1 MPRRLPCH
9 RFARLALS
17 LLGATLAGTLPAA
30 AAPKVVVTIKPLY
43 ALVAGVMAG
52 VGRPQMLVKGSA
64 SPHLYALKP
73 SDLAALHGADLVFRA
88 STATEPFS
96 VRLTQAL
103 PRQVGLVTL
112 QEAPGVA
119 LLARRTGVFFE
130 SGGTADGHVHG
141 ADAAKAFD
149 GHIWLDPDNAKAMVD
164 RIEQA
169 LSAKDPANAE
179 VFKTNAATLKRR
191 LDGLGAELQRALEPL
206 AGKAY
211 IVAHDA
217 FQYLER
223 RYSLNV
229 VGAISLSPELPP
241 SAKRLGE
248 LRRKILSLG
257 AICVF
262 AEPHLDKRLID
273 NLTEGT
279 SARTGTLDPE
289 GFALE
294 PEPDLYFTLMRK
306 LAADLRAC
314 LLPPA

>member
-1 MPRRLPCH
+1 MLRR
-9 RFARLALS
+9 
-17 LLGATLAGTLPAA
+17 ATSAWLVFLVVLAGAQPAL

-73 SDLAALHGADLVFRA
+73 SDLAALNGADIVFRA
-88 STATEPFS
+88 SPATEPFS

-103 PRQVGLVTL
+103 PRQVELVTL
-112 QEAPGVA
+112 EEAPGIA
-119 LLARRTGVFFE
+119 LLERRMGVSFE
-130 SGGTADGHVHG
+130 AAGDGRRHAH
-141 ADAAKAFD
+141 DAGRANAFD

-169 LSAKDPANAE
+169 LSGKDPANADA
-179 VFKTNAATLKRR
+179 FKTNATALKRQ
-191 LDGLGAELQRALEPL
+191 LDALRAELQGALEPL
-206 AGKAY
+206 AGKPY
-211 IVAHDA
+211 VVAHDA

-223 RYSLNV
+223 RYGLNV
-229 VGAISLSPELPP
+229 VGAISISPEVAP

-257 AICVF
+257 AVCVF
-262 AEPHLDKRLID
+262 AEPQVDRRLID
-273 NLTEGT
+273 NLIEGT
-279 SARTGTLDPE
+279 LARTGTLDPE

-294 PEPDLYFTLMRK
+294 PDPNLYFTLMRK
-306 LAADLRAC
+306 LAEDLRAC

>member
-1 MPRRLPCH
+1 MLRR
-9 RFARLALS
+9 
-17 LLGATLAGTLPAA
+17 ATSAWLVFLVVLAGAHPAL

-73 SDLAALHGADLVFRA
+73 SDLAALNGADIVFRA
-88 STATEPFS
+88 SPATEPFS

-103 PRQVGLVTL
+103 PRQVELVTL
-112 QEAPGVA
+112 EEAPGIA
-119 LLARRTGVFFE
+119 LLERRMGVSFE
-130 SGGTADGHVHG
+130 AAGDGRRHAH
-141 ADAAKAFD
+141 DAGRANAFD

-169 LSAKDPANAE
+169 LSGKDPANADA
-179 VFKTNAATLKRR
+179 FKTNATALKRQ
-191 LDGLGAELQRALEPL
+191 LDALRAELQGALEPL
-206 AGKAY
+206 AGKPY
-211 IVAHDA
+211 VVAHDA

-223 RYSLNV
+223 RYGLNV
-229 VGAISLSPELPP
+229 VGAISISPEVAP

-257 AICVF
+257 AVCVF
-262 AEPHLDKRLID
+262 AEPQVDRRLID
-273 NLTEGT
+273 NLIEGT
-279 SARTGTLDPE
+279 LARTGTLDPE

-294 PEPDLYFTLMRK
+294 PDPNLYFTLMRK
-306 LAADLRAC
+306 LAEDLRAC

>member
-1 MPRRLPCH
+1 MLRR
-9 RFARLALS
+9 
-17 LLGATLAGTLPAA
+17 ATSAWLVFLVVLAGAQPAL

-73 SDLAALHGADLVFRA
+73 SDLAALNGADIVFRA
-88 STATEPFS
+88 SPATEPFS

-103 PRQVGLVTL
+103 PRQVELVTL
-112 QEAPGVA
+112 EEAPGIA
-119 LLARRTGVFFE
+119 LLERRMGVSFE
-130 SGGTADGHVHG
+130 AAGDGRRHAH
-141 ADAAKAFD
+141 DAGRANAFD

-169 LSAKDPANAE
+169 LSGKDPANADA
-179 VFKTNAATLKRR
+179 FKTNATALKRQ
-191 LDGLGAELQRALEPL
+191 LDALRAELQGALEPL
-206 AGKAY
+206 AGKPY
-211 IVAHDA
+211 VVAHDA

-223 RYSLNV
+223 RYGLNV
-229 VGAISLSPELPP
+229 VGAISISPEVAP

-257 AICVF
+257 AVCVF
-262 AEPHLDKRLID
+262 AEPQVDRRLID

-279 SARTGTLDPE
+279 LARTGTLDPE

-294 PEPDLYFTLMRK
+294 PDPNLYFTLMRK
-306 LAADLRAC
+306 LAEDLRAC

>member
-1 MPRRLPCH
+1 LW
-9 RFARLALS
+9 
-17 LLGATLAGTLPAA
+17 LGGVLAGTPAA
-30 AAPKVVVTIKPLY
+30 AATKVVVTIKPLY
-43 ALVAGVMAG
+43 ALVAGVMTG

-73 SDLAALHGADLVFRA
+73 SDLAALYGADLVFRA

-103 PRQVGLVTL
+103 PRQVELVTL
-112 QEAPGVA
+112 QEAPGID
-119 LLARRTGVFFE
+119 LLERRTGILFE
-130 SGGTADGHVHG
+130 AAGAGGRHAHG
-141 ADAAKAFD
+141 ADGTKAFD

-169 LSAKDPANAE
+169 LSAKDPVNAD
-179 VFKTNAATLKRR
+179 VFKTNAVALKRR
-191 LDGLGAELQRALEPL
+191 LDGLRAELQSALEPL
-206 AGKAY
+206 AGKPY
-211 IVAHDA
+211 VVAHDA

-229 VGAISLSPELPP
+229 VGAISLSPELAP

-248 LRRKILSLG
+248 LRQKILALG

-262 AEPHLDKRLID
+262 AEPHVDKRLID

>member
-1 MPRRLPCH
+1 MPRRPSSH
-9 RFARLALS
+9 WYVPLAL
-17 LLGATLAGTLPAA
+17 LWLGGVLAGTPAA
-30 AAPKVVVTIKPLY
+30 AATKVVVTIKPLY

-73 SDLAALHGADLVFRA
+73 SDLAALYGADLVFRA

-103 PRQVGLVTL
+103 PRQVELVTL
-112 QEAPGVA
+112 QEAPGIA
-119 LLARRTGVFFE
+119 LLERRTGVLFE
-130 SGGTADGHVHG
+130 AAGAGVRHAHG
-141 ADAAKAFD
+141 ADGTKAFD

-169 LSAKDPANAE
+169 LSAKDPVNAD
-179 VFKTNAATLKRR
+179 VFKTNAVALKRR
-191 LDGLGAELQRALEPL
+191 LDGLRAELQSALEPL
-206 AGKAY
+206 AGKPY
-211 IVAHDA
+211 VVAHDA

-229 VGAISLSPELPP
+229 VGAISLSPELAP
-241 SAKRLGE
+241 SAKRLSE
-248 LRRKILSLG
+248 LRQKILSLG
-257 AICVF
+257 AVCVF
-262 AEPHLDKRLID
+262 AEPQVDRRLID
-273 NLTEGT
+273 NLIEGT
-279 SARTGTLDPE
+279 LARTGTLDPE

-294 PEPDLYFTLMRK
+294 PEPNLYFTLMRK
-306 LAADLRAC
+306 LAEDLRAC

>member
-1 MPRRLPCH
+1 MPTRLPAH
-9 RFARLALS
+9 RLVPLG
-17 LLGATLAGTLPAA
+17 LLLLWGVLAGTLPAA

-73 SDLAALHGADLVFRA
+73 SDLAALHSADLVFRA

-103 PRQVGLVTL
+103 PRHVELVTL

-119 LLARRTGVFFE
+119 LLERRTGVFFE
-130 SGGTADGHVHG
+130 AAGAGGRHGHG
-141 ADAAKAFD
+141 ADGAKAFD

-169 LSAKDPANAE
+169 LSAKDPANAD
-179 VFKTNAATLKRR
+179 VFKTNAAALKRR
-191 LDGLGAELQRALEPL
+191 LDGLSAELQRALEPL

-211 IVAHDA
+211 VVAHDA

-229 VGAISLSPELPP
+229 VGAIALSPELAP

-262 AEPHLDKRLID
+262 AEPQVDRRLID

-314 LLPPA
+314 LLPPV

>member
-1 MPRRLPCH
+1 MARRAT
-9 RFARLALS
+9 FAWLGSLIVLAM
-17 LLGATLAGTLPAA
+17 AQAA
-30 AAPKVVVTIKPLY
+30 AAGPKVVVTIKPLY

-52 VGRPQMLVKGSA
+52 AGSPQMLVKGPA

-73 SDLAALHGADLVFRA
+73 SDLAALNGADIVFRA

-96 VRLTQAL
+96 ARLSQTL
-103 PRQVGLVTL
+103 PRQVELVTL
-112 QEAPGVA
+112 QEAPGVV
-119 LLARRTGVFFE
+119 LLERRTGVSFE
-130 SGGTADGHVHG
+130 VADGRRHAHG
-141 ADAAKAFD
+141 TGRPSTFD

-169 LSAKDPANAE
+169 LSAKDPVNAD
-179 VFKTNAATLKRR
+179 VFKTNAVALKRR
-191 LDGLGAELQRALEPL
+191 LDGLRAELQSALEPL
-206 AGKAY
+206 AGKPY
-211 IVAHDA
+211 VVAHDA

-229 VGAISLSPELPP
+229 VGAISLSPELAP

-248 LRRKILSLG
+248 LRQKILALG

-262 AEPHLDKRLID
+262 AEPHVDKRLID

>member
-1 MPRRLPCH
+1 MLRR
-9 RFARLALS
+9 
-17 LLGATLAGTLPAA
+17 ATSAWLVFLVVLAGAQPAL

-73 SDLAALHGADLVFRA
+73 SDLAALNGADIVFRA
-88 STATEPFS
+88 SPATEPFS

-103 PRQVGLVTL
+103 PRQVELVTL
-112 QEAPGVA
+112 EEAPGIA
-119 LLARRTGVFFE
+119 LLERRMGVSFE
-130 SGGTADGHVHG
+130 AAGDGRRHAH
-141 ADAAKAFD
+141 DAGRANAFD

-169 LSAKDPANAE
+169 LSGKDPANADA
-179 VFKTNAATLKRR
+179 FKTNATALKRQ
-191 LDGLGAELQRALEPL
+191 LDALRAELQGALEPL
-206 AGKAY
+206 AGKPY
-211 IVAHDA
+211 VVAHDA

-223 RYSLNV
+223 RYGLNV
-229 VGAISLSPELPP
+229 VGAISISPEVAP

-257 AICVF
+257 AVCVF
-262 AEPHLDKRLID
+262 AEPQVDRRLID
-273 NLTEGT
+273 NLIEGT
-279 SARTGTLDPE
+279 LARTGTLDPE

-294 PEPDLYFTLMRK
+294 PDPNLYFTLMRK
-306 LAADLRAC
+306 LAEDLRAC
-314 LLPPA
+314 LLPRA